1 MECPKCRKTVSEYDY
16 ECPYC
21 GVKIKQRP
29 EKKPK
34 KVRAKAADS
43 GEKVKRGF
51 FMRKKPPMPP
61 PPLFFF
67 SSVFAEAPTPN
78 DTSTSGTIIV
88 SPTVTGSPTTVFVVI
103 NSSIP
108 LNREPTV
115 F

>member
-1 MECPKCRKTVSEYDY
+1 MNIMECPKCRKTVSEYDY

-51 FMRKKPPMPP
+51 FRPTLKEKR
-61 PPLFFF
+61 
-67 SSVFAEAPTPN
+67 AEA
-78 DTSTSGTIIV
+78 G
-88 SPTVTGSPTTVFVVI
+88 
-103 NSSIP
+103 
-108 LNREPTV
+108 LK
-115 F
+115 